1 MAAAM
6 GRQHTDT
13 GHFEQGVAVLVPEMA
28 GVHGLSGDGAFPY
41 EFSGLFPEEHRAG
54 PDIGRHRHVPDAG
67 GTFGRADIRGY
78 VPKAYPPGIYFEVLQ
93 KLNRASGTV
102 TDPVIYREL
111 LGALRTLQEAV
122 TVPAKIE
129 DI

>member
-1 MAAAM
+1 MGKTVKLTIRLSPEDMALLKSRTAKT
-6 GRQHTDT
+6 R
-13 GHFEQGVAVLVPEMA
+13 
-28 GVHGLSGDGAFPY
+28 LSQ
-41 EFSGLFPEEHRAG
+41 SGYLRML
-54 PDIGRHRHVPDAG
+54 
-67 GTFGRADIRGY
+67 IRGY

-102 TDPVIYREL
+102 ADPVIYREL

-129 DI
+129 DT

>member
-1 MAAAM
+1 MGKTVKLTIRLSPEDMALLKSRTAKT
-6 GRQHTDT
+6 R
-13 GHFEQGVAVLVPEMA
+13 
-28 GVHGLSGDGAFPY
+28 LSQ
-41 EFSGLFPEEHRAG
+41 SGYLRMLM
-54 PDIGRHRHVPDAG
+54 
-67 GTFGRADIRGY
+67 RGY

>member
-1 MAAAM
+1 MGKTVKLTIRLSPEDMALLKSRTAKT
-6 GRQHTDT
+6 R
-13 GHFEQGVAVLVPEMA
+13 
-28 GVHGLSGDGAFPY
+28 LSQ
-41 EFSGLFPEEHRAG
+41 SGYLRML
-54 PDIGRHRHVPDAG
+54 
-67 GTFGRADIRGY
+67 IRGY

-129 DI
+129 DT

>member
-1 MAAAM
+1 MGKTIKLTIRLSPEDMALLKSHSTET
-6 GRQHTDT
+6 R
-13 GHFEQGVAVLVPEMA
+13 
-28 GVHGLSGDGAFPY
+28 LSQ
-41 EFSGLFPEEHRAG
+41 SGYLRML
-54 PDIGRHRHVPDAG
+54 
-67 GTFGRADIRGY
+67 IRGY
-78 VPKAYPPGIYFEVLQ
+78 VPKAYPPELYFEMLQ

-111 LGALRTLQEAV
+111 LGAFRTLQEAV

>member
-1 MAAAM
+1 MGKTMKLTIRLSPEDMALLKSRTAKT
-6 GRQHTDT
+6 R
-13 GHFEQGVAVLVPEMA
+13 
-28 GVHGLSGDGAFPY
+28 LSQ
-41 EFSGLFPEEHRAG
+41 SGYLRML
-54 PDIGRHRHVPDAG
+54 
-67 GTFGRADIRGY
+67 IRGY

>member
-1 MAAAM
+1 MGKTMKLTIRLSPEDMALLKSRTAKT
-6 GRQHTDT
+6 R
-13 GHFEQGVAVLVPEMA
+13 
-28 GVHGLSGDGAFPY
+28 LSQ
-41 EFSGLFPEEHRAG
+41 SGYLRML
-54 PDIGRHRHVPDAG
+54 
-67 GTFGRADIRGY
+67 IRGY

-111 LGALRTLQEAV
+111 LGDLRTLQEAV